1 MAQSLLEVKNRIQT
15 VQSIRKITNAMKLIA
30 NSRFNQ
36 LKSLYDG
43 NQSYMDAI
51 KEMMELCLLYVD
63 YHKATRPTCLT
74 QNPGNKKLYIFVTC
88 TLGLCGSYFNNLNK
102 FASKII
108 TEKDDVI
115 FIGEKGY
122 RAYKHKVHRAYK
134 RFIHLL
140 DDFSYSSI
148 NLFRH
153 KLDALYREEG
163 YSSINIIYTTYIN
176 SMTTKCVCKKILP
189 LDGEKIVR
197 EKKEK
202 LEPLFEGKSI
212 NVADLIVPHYMDALL
227 YRSFLESAISEQTN
241 RKNSM
246 ENATSSADK
255 LLYELQLEYNKVRQ
269 QKITNEINE
278 IVSGSNDAIDFI

>member
-1 MAQSLLEVKNRIQT
+1 MSQSLLEVKKRIQT
-15 VQSIRKITNAMKLIA
+15 VESIRKITNAMKLIA
-30 NSRFNQ
+30 NSRYNQ

-43 NQSYMDAI
+43 NAAYMEHL
-51 KEMMELCLLYVD
+51 KEAMELCLLYVD
-63 YHKATRPTCLT
+63 YSKNTRPTCLT
-74 QNPGNKKLYIFVTC
+74 QNPGNKKLYVFVTS

-102 FASKII
+102 FASNILTKD
-108 TEKDDVI
+108 DDVI

-122 RAYKHKVHRAYK
+122 RAYKDKVHRAYK

-140 DDFSYSSI
+140 DDFSYSKI

-153 KLDALYREEG
+153 QIDELYRNECYCG
-163 YSSINIIYTTYIN
+163 IYIIYTTYIN
-176 SMTTKCVCKKILP
+176 SMTTKCTCKKILP
-189 LDGEKIVR
+189 LDGEKIVQ

-202 LEPLFEGKSI
+202 LEPTFEGKSFK
-212 NVADLIVPHYMDALL
+212 VADLIVPHYMDALL
-227 YRSFLESAISEQTN
+227 YRCFLESAISEQTN

-246 ENATSSADK
+246 ENATTSADK
-255 LLYELQLEYNKVRQ
+255 LLYDLKLDYNKVRQ